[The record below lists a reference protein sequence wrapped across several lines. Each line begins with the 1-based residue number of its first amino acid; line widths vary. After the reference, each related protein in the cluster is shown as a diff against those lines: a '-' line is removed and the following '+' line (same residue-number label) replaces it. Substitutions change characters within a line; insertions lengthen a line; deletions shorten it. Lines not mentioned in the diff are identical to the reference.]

1 MKNILHFLF
10 ALTIIIFMVLMLVPG
25 IMIYMFTKHNVIEAI
40 QLQAA
45 RLERKYFS

>member
-10 ALTIIIFMVLMLVPG
+10 ALTIIVFMVLMLVPG
-25 IMIYMFTKHNVIEAI
+25 IMIYMFTKHNIIEEI

>member
-1 MKNILHFLF
+1 MKNLIHFIF
-10 ALTIIIFMVLMLVPG
+10 ALTIIIFMVLMLVPS
-25 IMIYMFTKHNVIEAI
+25 IMIYMFTKHNVIEEI

>member
-1 MKNILHFLF
+1 MKNILHFIF
-10 ALTIIIFMVLMLVPG
+10 ALTIIIFMIIMLVPG
-25 IMIYMFTKHNVIEAI
+25 IIIYMFTKHNVIQEI